1 MISGHK
7 VSNIKLLN
15 GGTVGTV
22 LLNTT
27 ATTTTTTTTTTP
39 KYYYYCYF
47 ITLQETAGVQVTLI

>member
-27 ATTTTTTTTTTP
+27 ATTTTTTP
-39 KYYYYCYF
+39 KYYYYYF